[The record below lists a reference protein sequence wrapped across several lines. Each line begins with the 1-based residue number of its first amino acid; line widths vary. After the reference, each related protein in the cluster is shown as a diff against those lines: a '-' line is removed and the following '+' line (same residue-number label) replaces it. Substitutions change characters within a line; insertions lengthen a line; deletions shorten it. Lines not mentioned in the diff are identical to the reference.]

1 MEIVIGLI
9 IGLAV
14 GGIVAVVFQ
23 RQAVGLRADTSGLR
37 EQLRAVESA
46 LQELQITSSSD
57 KTQLEER
64 DRQIGVVTAERDEA
78 RVQLESRVEELAT
91 VQSDLSARQAAL
103 EQVEAA
109 LKRDRAQL
117 ADHTEM
123 LDRTRMQLETAR
135 TELEGIKS
143 TDQTRQ
149 EELEKRREEL
159 DTHFKGLAA
168 EIASASN
175 EEFRKQAA
183 EDFKRQREL
192 AEQELKQQVEP
203 VGKELEQLRKYVGEL
218 EKARAGAYEGVNRL
232 IEETQRQVG
241 RLNSET
247 GDLREILRSARHRGQ
262 WGEATLEN
270 IFELAGLRQN
280 TDFFK
285 QTSGERGTGIADFVV
300 RLPGGKR
307 IIIDSKTPFDTYRE
321 ALSAETLE
329 AQAELLQQH
338 AKTVQ
343 DTAAALAGRK
353 YQDQFDDSLDFVIMW
368 IPTDS
373 ILEGATRAAPALIE
387 DTFAKHRVLL
397 ATPVTMIA
405 LVSGLAAAL
414 RQEEEQELLHENAL
428 AIQAAGQRLYDGVRR
443 HAQVYGRLGNQLE
456 TLLRTYDDGVG
467 SMQGNLLQG
476 ARQMRELGGG
486 REGIAAP
493 EPDAI
498 RLSPRKL
505 TSKDLVDVV
514 EQTGD

>member
-9 IGLAV
+9 IGLVIGAAAFWL
-14 GGIVAVVFQ
+14 GRREISALRAESG
-23 RQAVGLRADTSGLR
+23 GLRVDLEEVR
-37 EQLRAVESA
+37 EQLQARALVQTA
-46 LQELQITSSSD
+46 ADTQLQERSS
-57 KTQLEER
+57 QLDRRTGELAEER
-64 DRQIGVVTAERDEA
+64 QRVAQLRDSLGEA
-78 RVQLESRVEELAT
+78 REELQQ
-91 VQSDLSARQAAL
+91 VQSDRAAR
-103 EQVEAA
+103 
-109 LKRDRAQL
+109 
-117 ADHTEM
+117 
-123 LDRTRMQLETAR
+123 
-135 TELEGIKS
+135 I
-143 TDQTRQ
+143 
-149 EELEKRREEL
+149 EEL
-159 DTHFKGLAA
+159 DKKQQEIDTLFKSIAA
-168 EIASASN
+168 DVAKASN

-218 EKARAGAYEGVNRL
+218 EKARTGAYEGVSKL

-270 IFELAGLRQN
+270 IFELAGLRRN

-307 IIIDSKTPFDTYRE
+307 IIIDSKTPFDAYRE
-321 ALSAETLE
+321 ALSAESVE

-343 DTAAALAGRK
+343 DTAAALAARK
-353 YQDQFDDSLDFVIMW
+353 YQEQFDDSLDFVIMW
-368 IPTDS
+368 IPSDS

-443 HAQVYGRLGNQLE
+443 HAQVYGRLGSQLE
-456 TLLRTYDDGVG
+456 TVIRTYDEGIG
-467 SMQGNLLQG
+467 SVQGNLLQG

-486 REGIAAP
+486 RDGVAAP
-493 EPDAI
+493 EPSQLH
-498 RLSPRKL
+498 LSPRRFNRL
-505 TSKDLVDVV
+505 ELLDAPQEEETADAES
-514 EQTGD
+514 